1 MTQDMIKY
9 NIFFDESEVKSLR
22 VNMDI
27 SLMGCLRIPESLYN
41 TPKIQSLTAK
51 LRNGSLKLHF
61 AEYKQSHLKKI
72 STQLFLRAYLVEY
85 SPQLPLMPTRPLI
98 PIPNPRS
105 LKGTSYPAFAW
116 KKKK

>member
-61 AEYKQSHLKKI
+61 AEYKQSHLKKRVFGFYGGKGLI
-72 STQLFLRAYLVEY
+72 NHP
-85 SPQLPLMPTRPLI
+85 SP
-98 PIPNPRS
+98 NS
-105 LKGTSYPAFAW
+105 
-116 KKKK
+116 

>member
-51 LRNGSLKLHF
+51 LRNGYVSIF
-61 AEYKQSHLKKI
+61 SMQSSETL
-72 STQLFLRAYLVEY
+72 LVV
-85 SPQLPLMPTRPLI
+85 
-98 PIPNPRS
+98 PI
-105 LKGTSYPAFAW
+105 
-116 KKKK
+116 

>member
-61 AEYKQSHLKKI
+61 AEYKQSHLKKLNQEK
-72 STQLFLRAYLVEY
+72 QLKQESEQNLNSLLLHLIQAYL
-85 SPQLPLMPTRPLI
+85 I
-98 PIPNPRS
+98 
-105 LKGTSYPAFAW
+105 K
-116 KKKK
+116 

>member
-61 AEYKQSHLKKI
+61 AEYKQSHLKKFPRKYCLVTYMLNI
-72 STQLFLRAYLVEY
+72 SQQWR
-85 SPQLPLMPTRPLI
+85 
-98 PIPNPRS
+98 
-105 LKGTSYPAFAW
+105 
-116 KKKK
+116 

>member
-41 TPKIQSLTAK
+41 TPKMVNCKMKCIRK
-51 LRNGSLKLHF
+51 
-61 AEYKQSHLKKI
+61 
-72 STQLFLRAYLVEY
+72 
-85 SPQLPLMPTRPLI
+85 
-98 PIPNPRS
+98 
-105 LKGTSYPAFAW
+105 
-116 KKKK
+116 